1 MQFFKDGIHRTAQG
15 LREFYG
21 EEAIYSMKEQNKS
34 LGRQLPMISG
44 VVFHSVNTVLHF
56 WVFSAVQACLWSLS
70 RRKPLRGK
78 QQREGNIKANHPTAL
93 CLLNWQ
99 KEMENLLNWHVG
111 QNTDQS
117 HS

>member
-15 LREFYG
+15 LREFSG

-56 WVFSAVQACLWSLS
+56 TSGFSRPCRLVSDHCLVGN
-70 RRKPLRGK
+70 PL
-78 QQREGNIKANHPTAL
+78 EGSSSGRL
-93 CLLNWQ
+93 CCF
-99 KEMENLLNWHVG
+99 
-111 QNTDQS
+111 S
-117 HS
+117 S

>member
-15 LREFYG
+15 LREFSG

-56 WVFSAVQACLWSLS
+56 TSGFSRPCRLVSDHCLVGN
-70 RRKPLRGK
+70 PLEGRSSG
-78 QQREGNIKANHPTAL
+78 RETFRQTTPL
-93 CLLNWQ
+93 
-99 KEMENLLNWHVG
+99 
-111 QNTDQS
+111 
-117 HS
+117 HSAY

>member
-15 LREFYG
+15 LREFSG

-56 WVFSAVQACLWSLS
+56 TSGFSRPCRLVSDHCLV
-70 RRKPLRGK
+70 
-78 QQREGNIKANHPTAL
+78 GNP
-93 CLLNWQ
+93 
-99 KEMENLLNWHVG
+99 
-111 QNTDQS
+111 
-117 HS
+117 